1 MSAKRIALDRNARRA
16 LIMVG
21 VMLVLVLAL
30 ALWSFSARLNENN
43 ALTNSVSKDD
53 RLVLIGKQTA
63 VVDPA
68 AFGQILAAW
77 LRSGEQKTLSFEL
90 GERSFQGNSATPS
103 KLTVMRVGQVAAV
116 AKTRPNVTI
125 HILEPID
132 VASTASKQLDE
143 QRAER
148 LRQELVARGVS
159 ESHVTIE
166 SEQSSL
172 PFAKSP
178 YLSVLLTK

>member
-1 MSAKRIALDRNARRA
+1 MSAKQIALDRKARRA
-16 LIMVG
+16 LMMVG

-30 ALWSFSARLNENN
+30 ALWSFSARLKENN
-43 ALTNSVSKDD
+43 DLASSVSKDD

-63 VVDPA
+63 VVEPG

-77 LRSGEQKTLSFEL
+77 LRSSEKTLSFEL
-90 GERSFQGNSATPS
+90 SDRSFQGNSATPS
-103 KLTVMRVGQVAAV
+103 NFAVMRVGQVAAV
-116 AKTRPNVTI
+116 AKARPNVTI

-132 VASTASKQLDE
+132 VAGTASKQLDE

-159 ESHVTIE
+159 ASRVKIE
-166 SEQSSL
+166 SEQNDL

-178 YLSVLLTK
+178 YLAVLLTK

>member
-1 MSAKRIALDRNARRA
+1 MSAKHIALDRNARRA

-30 ALWSFSARLNENN
+30 ALWSFSSRLKENN
-43 ALTNSVSKDD
+43 ALTNSVPKDD
-53 RLVLIGKQTA
+53 RLVVIGKQTA
-63 VVDPA
+63 VVEPG

-77 LRSGEQKTLSFEL
+77 LRSSEQKTLSFEL
-90 GERSFQGNSATPS
+90 SDRSFQGNSATPTN
-103 KLTVMRVGQVAAV
+103 LALMRLGQVAAV

-132 VASTASKQLDE
+132 VASTANKQLDE

-159 ESHVTIE
+159 ASHVTIE
-166 SEQSSL
+166 SEQNDL